1 MFKQTKYRI
10 RQYDNKNVAL
20 TPKQRAFMKKIGN
33 KQLRKQH
40 EQILKEGLLNLA
52 DDLSDYSHCMWEIED
67 VYEDSYDYYLEQN
80 PEYDDE
86 NYDDFG
92 YEDDY
97 ANWDYDPYDYDPYWG
112 DDRIT
117 REEISQLAQDKVVI
131 TKEDCGKTLGQL
143 MRKYLL
149 IN

>member
-1 MFKQTKYRI
+1 MSNKQVTRI
-10 RQYDNKNVAL
+10 RQYDNKNHTV

-52 DDLSDYSHCMWEIED
+52 DEMSEYSHYMWEIED
-67 VYEDSYDYYLEQN
+67 VYEDSYDYYLDQN
-80 PEYDDE
+80 TEYDDE
-86 NYDDFG
+86 NYDAFR

-97 ANWDYDPYDYDPYWG
+97 DPYRG

-117 REEISQLAQDKVVI
+117 REEISQLAQDKVII
-131 TKEDCGKTLGQL
+131 TEKDCGKTLGQL
-143 MRKYLL
+143 MREYLVT
-149 IN
+149 NTN